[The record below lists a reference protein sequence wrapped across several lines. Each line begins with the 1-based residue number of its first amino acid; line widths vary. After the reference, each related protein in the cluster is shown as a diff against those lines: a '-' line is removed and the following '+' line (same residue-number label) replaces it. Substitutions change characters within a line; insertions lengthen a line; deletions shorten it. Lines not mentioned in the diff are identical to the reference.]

1 MYPLQILIKRR
12 HKLIEKFSTGLAPS
26 GHNTLINVALNMDT
40 PGAKQQALEHILQT
54 LQVMFAREA
63 VVVALRGHAMLG
75 CAHNKIRFLL
85 T

>member
-1 MYPLQILIKRR
+1 
-12 HKLIEKFSTGLAPS
+12 
-26 GHNTLINVALNMDT
+26 MDT

-75 CAHNKIRFLL
+75 CAHFLLRFLF
-85 T
+85 TGSSFCYRQQKQQDNPK